1 MTKEEAR
8 EYLQKELDSAYE
20 RKEKVGLDEP
30 TRYIKALEIAISVLD
45 GKYEEQ

>member
-8 EYLQKELDSAYE
+8 EYLQKELDASYE
-20 RKEKVGLDEP
+20 RKEKVGMSEK

-45 GKYEEQ
+45 GKYDN